1 MEVQQND
8 SLTRGYPR
16 IMAWFLCDGE
26 RCFAVRQEGAGREG
40 SFQCNA
46 RGRPAA
52 RHPIP
57 SLSINAVRAGQRTG
71 SQKPCQWQGMPCTWR
86 CPRRGTAAR

>member
-40 SFQCNA
+40 GVLSVQHA
-46 RGRPAA
+46 RAPSSQAP
-52 RHPIP
+52 HPLP
-57 SLSINAVRAGQRTG
+57 QY
-71 SQKPCQWQGMPCTWR
+71 
-86 CPRRGTAAR
+86 